1 MQSGKTFFYLLQT
14 KGERRQAEEARAGR
28 RRPAPPRQRL
38 CGDRDV
44 RQVLHNIRSAWPFRK
59 GTGWSTYFY
68 FASFFFMN
76 RATAL

>member
-68 FASFFFMN
+68 FASFFS
-76 RATAL
+76 